1 MIYSIFQSF
10 VQGKGKSSKKRR
22 SSEFNDEEEQ
32 SKRQKT
38 EDIPLAKKPITL
50 LKPKPPRKK
59 LAPIMD
65 QMMDEDPNDTPVENT
80 PNKKRNSKNEA
91 IDYEDVYTRKLLDEK
106 QKTSIQ
112 KLRQLQQNEI
122 SSNLD
127 NGTCVQCCECNKWRY
142 I

>member
-1 MIYSIFQSF
+1 MISKDSMLQVLFDLHYPPLSKQLLRSMIEECEDQCERKDLIEKGNFTPFHEATTASGGCRNNSIDSARRKSKNK
-10 VQGKGKSSKKRR
+10 GKGKSSKKRR

-65 QMMDEDPNDTPVENT
+65 QMMDEDPYDTP
-80 PNKKRNSKNEA
+80 
-91 IDYEDVYTRKLLDEK
+91 
-106 QKTSIQ
+106 
-112 KLRQLQQNEI
+112 
-122 SSNLD
+122 
-127 NGTCVQCCECNKWRY
+127 
-142 I
+142 